1 MSAIDKINKILENFD
16 AIGNIDNEYTDVHD
30 DIRVHVYYDED
41 GFVWDAIE
49 GEYVIGTSDVAFDT
63 LEEAEED
70 AKKFI
75 NSFAVIDKDEDYNPE
90 KEDGEE
96 VE

>member
-1 MSAIDKINKILENFD
+1 MSAIDKINKILEDFD
-16 AIGNIDNEYTDVHD
+16 TIGNIDNEYVDVHD

-49 GEYVIGTSDVAFDT
+49 GDYVIGSSDVAFDT

-70 AKKFI
+70 AKRFV
-75 NSFAVIDKDEDYNPE
+75 NSFEVIDKDEPE
-90 KEDGEE
+90 KEEGE
-96 VE
+96 